1 MPILSEAAKPS
12 LIDISF
18 GLMFWTLLTFV
29 IVLVILKKY
38 ALGPLQDAIEK
49 RRQAITADLEA
60 AEQAREE
67 AQSALAEY
75 RAALAESRKEATTI
89 VESARRTAEEQRRE
103 ALAQIEAEKS
113 RQLERARTE
122 IQAEVRQ
129 SLQTIKTQI
138 ADLTVVATEK
148 VLRTRLDEAEQK
160 RLIDDALADVDL
172 SAFGAAQGDQTEEG
186 R

>member
-1 MPILSEAAKPS
+1 MPILAEAAKPS

-18 GLMFWTLLTFV
+18 GLMFWTLVTFV

-38 ALGPLQDAIEK
+38 AIGPLQDAIEK
-49 RRQAITADLEA
+49 RREAITADLDA
-60 AEQAREE
+60 AEQARQE
-67 AQSALAEY
+67 AQAALAEY
-75 RAALAESRKEATTI
+75 RAALAASRKEATQI
-89 VESARRTAEEQRRE
+89 VEAARRTSEEQRRQ
-103 ALAQIEAEKS
+103 ALAEIEAEKT
-113 RQLERARTE
+113 RQLERARAE
-122 IQAEVRQ
+122 IAAEVRQ

-172 SAFGAAQGDQTEEG
+172 SAFATAQGDGAGEAG
-186 R
+186 